1 MIALTPTPGIGN
13 SIIVAVWGG
22 NRNRI
27 GPEHSPTGTM
37 SGFVLLLKKGPRN
50 TAFGTVAVNDTHL
63 PLVLLL
69 IFNDFGG
76 ETRSTWGLTRVL
88 F

>member
-1 MIALTPTPGIGN
+1 
-13 SIIVAVWGG
+13 
-22 NRNRI
+22 
-27 GPEHSPTGTM
+27 M

-76 ETRSTWGLTRVL
+76 ETRQEVL
-88 F
+88 GG